1 MDEATGLIGVAGA
14 TTVVAAAAGMDA
26 TRAVGAVGATGTTSA
41 VGTEGEAPDE
51 SGSNRTRNYAI
62 ILELIRLRHRCAGPP
77 PRDCRLLCMFI
88 A

>member
-1 MDEATGLIGVAGA
+1 MNLCLQDSLKSDEDVDKLLDG
-14 TTVVAAAAGMDA
+14 
-26 TRAVGAVGATGTTSA
+26 
-41 VGTEGEAPDE
+41 
-51 SGSNRTRNYAI
+51 NYAI